1 MRAGRRRLASFRIL
15 LQVLPL
21 TSFATFLGT
30 LLACRAT
37 FISEGPHGGIV
48 RFPSLNGSMPV
59 NFTEMWESCVDHL
72 CDISAYG
79 GWPQGDREHRIFV
92 GGFIA
97 LAAQL
102 AILVAGRLA
111 LVAAAASPAETNP
124 HVGCCCGRCHARPL
138 RVASACGFGAIF
150 LLLPMAYFKFYDFRH
165 PVHFLSAFLLFILL
179 AVAEMTDAALQ
190 LRLIQRGDALLSR
203 NQQLLV
209 YWNRTFSVGGLA
221 LFAGWLC
228 TQLSILEWLA
238 ASLPFFYFLPWSFQ
252 VNWLWDLSCGAQAS
266 TASAADTLI
275 SLPGQPVFCVQAT
288 QALSGLTGN
297 SVRVAGAAGG

>member
-1 MRAGRRRLASFRIL
+1 MNRCLRLSGFRIL

-21 TSFATFLGT
+21 TSFATLLGT

-48 RFPSLNGSMPV
+48 RFPSLNGTIPV
-59 NFTEMWESCVDHL
+59 NFTDEWQACKDHL

-79 GWPQGDREHRIFV
+79 GWPEGAREHSIFV
-92 GGFIA
+92 GGFVA

-102 AILVAGRLA
+102 AILVGGRLA

-124 HVGCCCGRCHARPL
+124 HVGCCCGHCHGKPL

-150 LLLPMAYFKFYDFRH
+150 LLLPMAYFKFWDN
-165 PVHFLSAFLLFILL
+165 PLHFLSAFLLFILL
-179 AVAEMTDAALQ
+179 ALAEMTDAALQ
-190 LRLIQRGDALLSR
+190 LRLMRRGNDSALLSGR
-203 NQQLLV
+203 QRLLV
-209 YWNRTFSVGGLA
+209 YWNKTFSVGGLA
-221 LFAGWLC
+221 LFAGWMC
-228 TQLSILEWLA
+228 TGLSILEWFA

-252 VNWLWDLSCGAQAS
+252 VNWLWSLACGAEAG
-266 TASAADTLI
+266 TASAADSLI
-275 SLPGQPVFCVQAT
+275 SLPGQPVLCVQAA
-288 QALSGLTGN
+288 QCSLAGN